1 MSLRILFL
9 LLLSIFCAGAA
20 SAQLPRRH
28 DPMEEDTNQTIEEMR
43 ARWEIKYA
51 EKERLENLD
60 RAREAAQLGT
70 ELYTTFSN
78 TKTFSPVEKKKLDRL
93 EKVTRKIRNQAG
105 GSDGE
110 VLIENMPSQ
119 TEPALKRLSEMADS
133 LRKAVEKTPRQVVS
147 AAVIERANE
156 VLEVIRYIRTFTR

>member
-9 LLLSIFCAGAA
+9 FLIFIFCAGAA
-20 SAQLPRRH
+20 SAQLRRH
-28 DPMEEDTNQTIEEMR
+28 DPMEEDSNQTIEEMR

-60 RAREAAQLGT
+60 RAREAAQLGS
-70 ELYTTFSN
+70 ELYTTFSH
-78 TKTFSPVEKKKLDRL
+78 TKTFSPTEKKKLDRL
-93 EKVTRKIRNQAG
+93 EKVTRKIRSQAG

-110 VLIENMPSQ
+110 VSIENMPSQ
-119 TEPALKRLSEMADS
+119 TEPALKRLAGMTDD
-133 LRKAVEKTPRQVVS
+133 LRKAVEKTPRQVIS

-156 VLEVIRYIRTFTR
+156 VLEVIRYIRNFTR